1 MHIFSN
7 KRNVKTLVLKLV
19 KTISYNFS
27 QCFFI
32 YSSVIYEFLRLLW
45 CKRGVIYTNI
55 TYVFTQNRYDWL
67 FLSEFKIG
75 VVYKTY
81 NTGGYNSGLE
91 SLKTLS

>member
-32 YSSVIYEFLRLLW
+32 YSSVIYEFLRLL
-45 CKRGVIYTNI
+45 
-55 TYVFTQNRYDWL
+55 
-67 FLSEFKIG
+67 
-75 VVYKTY
+75 
-81 NTGGYNSGLE
+81 
-91 SLKTLS
+91 